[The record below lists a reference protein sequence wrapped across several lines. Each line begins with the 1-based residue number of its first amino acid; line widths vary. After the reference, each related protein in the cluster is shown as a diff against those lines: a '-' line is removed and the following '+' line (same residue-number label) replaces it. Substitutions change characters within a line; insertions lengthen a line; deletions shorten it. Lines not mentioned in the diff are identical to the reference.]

1 MSSTC
6 YGNKWTGSHFVHK
19 NGDHKQGDPMLI
31 VVLIHTLNCID
42 ASGSSCQSQTFAVS
56 RLTIAP
62 VTLVHI
68 IL

>member
-1 MSSTC
+1 
-6 YGNKWTGSHFVHK
+6 
-19 NGDHKQGDPMLI
+19 MLS

-42 ASGSSCQSQTFAVS
+42 ASGSCQSRTFAVS
-56 RLTIAP
+56 RLTIAL